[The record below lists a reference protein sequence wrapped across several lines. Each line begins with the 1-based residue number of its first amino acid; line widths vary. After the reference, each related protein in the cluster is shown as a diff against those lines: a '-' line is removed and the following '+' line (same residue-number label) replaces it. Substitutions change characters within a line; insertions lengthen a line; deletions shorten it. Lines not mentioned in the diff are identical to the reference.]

1 MKVLK
6 HMNGLDILEILNALA
21 GTGNQ
26 KEQRNITM

>member
-1 MKVLK
+1 MKELK
-6 HMNGLDILEILNALA
+6 HINGVAILEILNALA